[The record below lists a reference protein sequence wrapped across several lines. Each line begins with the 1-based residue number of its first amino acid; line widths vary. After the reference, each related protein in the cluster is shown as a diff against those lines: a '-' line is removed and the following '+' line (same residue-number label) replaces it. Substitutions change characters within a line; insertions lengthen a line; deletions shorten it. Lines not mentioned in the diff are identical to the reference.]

1 MRRGFSIIELLI
13 VIIVM
18 AILAGLAVETFSRYH
33 KLAIRTS
40 LLHDIRMCIDDIA
53 AARST
58 QDNINLQEI
67 VANCQKS
74 PYTQSIE
81 LISENPIKLK
91 ATASNTDFSCEY
103 NEETGR
109 ITCEDV
115 FQ

>member
-1 MRRGFSIIELLI
+1 MRKGFSLVELLI
-13 VIIVM
+13 VLIVM
-18 AILAGLAVETFSRYH
+18 SILAGLAIEAFSTYH
-33 KLAIRTS
+33 KMAIRTA
-40 LLHDIRMCIDDIA
+40 LLHDIRMCINDIA
-53 AARST
+53 SARGT
-58 QDNINLQEI
+58 QDNVNLSEV